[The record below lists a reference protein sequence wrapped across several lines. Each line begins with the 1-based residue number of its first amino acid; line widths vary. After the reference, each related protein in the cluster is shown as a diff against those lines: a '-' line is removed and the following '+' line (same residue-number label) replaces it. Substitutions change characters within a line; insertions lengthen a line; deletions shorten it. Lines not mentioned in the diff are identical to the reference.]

1 MVVYVIHLKETD
13 GDVHCEKC
21 YTFQEAVEYIDSMG
35 LCDEDVTVIH
45 GLLHPIRDLRKG
57 LCKE

>member
-13 GDVHCEKC
+13 GDVHYERCF
-21 YTFQEAVEYIDSMG
+21 TFPEAVDYIDRMG

-45 GLLHPIRDLRKG
+45 GLMHPIRDLRKG
-57 LCKE
+57 LSKE